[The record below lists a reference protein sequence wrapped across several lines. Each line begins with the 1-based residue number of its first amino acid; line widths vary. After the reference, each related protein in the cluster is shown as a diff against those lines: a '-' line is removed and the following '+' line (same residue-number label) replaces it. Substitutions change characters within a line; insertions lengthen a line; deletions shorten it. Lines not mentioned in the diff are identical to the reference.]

1 MRLYKSHALGNDY
14 LIQESGPPPTPALI
28 RALCHRTNGVGSDG
42 LLCPQPS
49 QRADCGV
56 RIYNPD
62 GSEAE
67 KSGNGLRIF
76 ARWRVDRLFTP
87 RDFTVE
93 TAGGVVRCTVLD
105 DGVRVEM
112 GRAHF
117 APEALPATFPGPL
130 IDSALRVGDERLT
143 VTALSVGNPHCV
155 IFVEQDPELAPWR
168 RWGEAIE
175 RHPRFPNRVNVQ
187 VAQVLGPDHL
197 NIRIWER
204 GAGETSA
211 SGSSS
216 CAVAAAAV
224 RTGRLRPGRIRLDMP
239 GGTLFVTVSEA
250 LDLTLEGPVSPI
262 AEITLD
268 PSWLAAA
275 LTQP

>member
-1 MRLYKSHALGNDY
+1 MRLFKSHALGNDY
-14 LIQESGPPPTPALI
+14 LIQESGPPPTPALV

-42 LLCPQPS
+42 LLWPQPS
-49 QRADCGV
+49 AVADCGV
-56 RIYNPD
+56 RIFNPD

-76 ARWRVDRLFTP
+76 ARWRVDRLYTR

-93 TAGGVVRCTVLD
+93 TLGGVVRCEVLD

-112 GRAHF
+112 GRARF
-117 APEALPATFPGPL
+117 EPEALPATFAGPL
-130 IDSALRVGDERLT
+130 IDGAFPLGDEALT
-143 VTALSVGNPHCV
+143 ATALSVGNPHCV
-155 IFVEQDPELAPWR
+155 IFVEHDPELAPWR

-224 RTGRLRPGRIRLDMP
+224 RTGRLRPGRIRLVMP
-239 GGTLFVTVSEA
+239 GGTLFVTVSPS
-250 LDLTLEGPVSPI
+250 LDLTLEGAVTPI
-262 AEITLD
+262 GELVLD

-275 LTQP
+275 LA

>member
-1 MRLYKSHALGNDY
+1 MRLFKSHALGNDY
-14 LIQESGPPPTPALI
+14 LIQESGPPPSPGLV

-49 QRADCGV
+49 AVADCGV

-76 ARWRVDRLFTP
+76 ARWRVDRLYTP

-93 TAGGVVRCTVLD
+93 TLGGVVRCTVLD

-112 GRAHF
+112 GRARF
-117 APEALPATFPGPL
+117 EPEALPATFAGPL
-130 IDSALRVGDERLT
+130 IDGPLPVGDETLT
-143 VTALSVGNPHCV
+143 ATAISVGNPHCV
-155 IFVEQDPELAPWR
+155 IFVEHDPDLSPWR

-175 RHPRFPNRVNVQ
+175 RHPSFPNRVNVQ

-197 NIRIWER
+197 TIRIWER

-239 GGTLFVTVSEA
+239 GGTLFVTVAERF
-250 LDLTLEGPVSPI
+250 DLTLEGAVTPI
-262 AEITLD
+262 GELVLD
-268 PSWLAAA
+268 PRWLAAA
-275 LTQP
+275 LA

>member
-1 MRLYKSHALGNDY
+1 MRLFKSHALGNDY
-14 LIQESGPPPTPALI
+14 LIQESGPPPTPALV
-28 RALCHRTNGVGSDG
+28 RALCHRTQGVGSDG

-49 QRADCGV
+49 AIADCGV

-76 ARWRVDRLFTP
+76 ARWRVDRLYTP

-93 TAGGVVRCTVLD
+93 TLGGVVRCEVLH

-112 GRAHF
+112 GRARF
-117 APEALPATFPGPL
+117 EPEALPATFAGPL
-130 IDSALRVGDERLT
+130 IDGPLPVGGETLT
-143 VTALSVGNPHCV
+143 ATALSVGNPHCV
-155 IFVEQDPELAPWR
+155 IFVEHDPDLSPWR

-175 RHPRFPNRVNVQ
+175 RHPSFPNRVNVQ

-197 NIRIWER
+197 TIRIWER

-239 GGTLFVTVSEA
+239 GGTLFVTVSERFE
-250 LDLTLEGPVSPI
+250 LTLEGAVTPI
-262 AEITLD
+262 GEVVLD
-268 PSWLAAA
+268 PRWLAAA
-275 LTQP
+275 LV

>member
-1 MRLYKSHALGNDY
+1 MRLFKSHALGNDY
-14 LIQESGPPPTPALI
+14 LIQESGPPPTPGLV

-42 LLCPQPS
+42 LLFPQPS
-49 QRADCGV
+49 AVADCGV

-93 TAGGVVRCTVLD
+93 TAGGVVRCEVLN
-105 DGVRVEM
+105 DGVRVQM
-112 GRAHF
+112 GRARF
-117 APEALPATFPGPL
+117 EPEALPATFAGPL
-130 IDSALRVGDERLT
+130 IDGPLLVGDETLT
-143 VTALSVGNPHCV
+143 ATALSVGNPHCV
-155 IFVEQDPELAPWR
+155 LFVAHDPELAPWR

-175 RHPRFPNRVNVQ
+175 RHPSFPNRVNVQ
-187 VAQVLGPDHL
+187 VAQVLGPAHL
-197 NIRIWER
+197 TIRIWER

-224 RTGRLRPGRIRLDMP
+224 YTGRLRPGRIRLDMP
-239 GGTLFVTVSEA
+239 GGTLFVTVSDTFE
-250 LDLTLEGPVSPI
+250 LTLEGPVTPI
-262 AEITLD
+262 GELTLD

-275 LTQP
+275 LTAS